1 MTLAQGFT
9 LIELLVVIA
18 IIAILAAILFPVFSR
33 AKLSAKATASLS
45 QVKQLAMAVALY
57 AGDAD
62 DVSLPNGNSDPDAP
76 YALRGTPCKPWG
88 LLAMPYLQEPRL
100 LQDSLSTPETE
111 LDLPR
116 AVAWTYLT
124 QFGYAFTV
132 HSPAIHEGEAWR
144 YEPVASTALARPAE
158 TVLFAAKKA
167 RNGHPD
173 WEWTGSTVWG
183 ANTVNPP
190 MCQSGATVDTKPAS
204 VCVNVA
210 SWGSDVP
217 AYAGQSFEEG
227 GLTGGVAFRAGG
239 RTPVAWADGHA
250 KAMTADSLAAGTN
263 WTRAT
268 PNASIRITDRQRY
281 VWDVE

>member
-1 MTLAQGFT
+1 MRRPAFT

-18 IIAILAAILFPVFSR
+18 IVAVLAAILFPVFAR
-33 AKLSAKATASLS
+33 AKLAAKATASLS
-45 QVKQLAMAVALY
+45 NVKEIGTAAALY

-76 YALRGTPCKPWG
+76 YVLRGTPCKPWG
-88 LLAMPYLQEPRL
+88 LLAMPYLREARL
-100 LQDSLSTPETE
+100 LQDPLSTPESE
-111 LDLPR
+111 LDLSR

-124 QFGYAFTV
+124 QYGYAFTV

-144 YEPVASTALARPAE
+144 YEPLSGTALARAAE
-158 TVLFAAKKA
+158 TVLFVAKKA

-190 MCQSGATVDTKPAS
+190 MCQSGATVDTKPSS

-210 SWGSDVP
+210 AWGGDTP
-217 AYAGQSFEEG
+217 TYAGQSFEEG
-227 GLTGGVAFRAGG
+227 GLTGGVAFRATG

-250 KAMTADSLAAGTN
+250 RSVTAEALAAGTN
-263 WTRAT
+263 WTRTT
-268 PNASIRITDRQRY
+268 PNASVRITDRERY
-281 VWDVE
+281 VWDSE